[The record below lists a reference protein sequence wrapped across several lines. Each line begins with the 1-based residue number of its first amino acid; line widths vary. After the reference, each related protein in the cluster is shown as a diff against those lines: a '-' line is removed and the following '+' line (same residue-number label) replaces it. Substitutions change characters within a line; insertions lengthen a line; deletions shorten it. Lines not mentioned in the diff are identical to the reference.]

1 VSEVLIGSGGESL
14 TLTHCDSDHDTVLA
28 ELRVGAFSASQRV
41 YHGWPSGFADL
52 AAFFESLSRDWLGW
66 DGERRWDSVE
76 DDLGI
81 GASWK
86 SGHVHLRITLREE
99 DPARNDRWR
108 WEATAWVTLEPGE
121 QLTHVATD
129 VRKLFDRS

>member
-1 VSEVLIGSGGESL
+1 VSEVLIGSGGESMI
-14 TLTHCDSDHDTVLA
+14 LTHCDSDHDTVLA
-28 ELRVGAFSASQRV
+28 ELRVGALSASQRV

-52 AAFFESLSRDWLGW
+52 AAFFESLSRDWRGW

-99 DPARNDRWR
+99 DPN
-108 WEATAWVTLEPGE
+108 VTIGGDGRPPPG
-121 QLTHVATD
+121 
-129 VRKLFDRS
+129 